1 MTGISLRLIPS
12 EIDRVAAYAAS
23 LPGGRQHPVF
33 REASLAER
41 RDDPRSG
48 ASVPQPHEAGPQAA
62 ADRTGYGE
70 HLPPHPSEPTVSRRA
85 VIRAEGV
92 ARVERGRARGVE
104 RDWTYVRKSVG
115 GES

>member
-1 MTGISLRLIPS
+1 MRISDWSSDVCSSDLRRNDPGNVMTGISLRLIPS

-48 ASVPQPHEAGPQAA
+48 ASVPPPHEAGPPAA
-62 ADRTGYGE
+62 ADRPGYGE
-70 HLPPHPSEPTVSRRA
+70 HLPPQ
-85 VIRAEGV
+85 
-92 ARVERGRARGVE
+92 
-104 RDWTYVRKSVG
+104 DRKSTRLN
-115 GES
+115 SSH